1 MQRSDARLALLA
13 AAAVAG
19 AGLVVLTAAHIDLS
33 RTWHTLGDVQL
44 RWVAIAFALMAVA
57 MLLRAEAWHAVLV
70 AAIPAIGRD
79 RRAAYRGTMIGV
91 LMSAALPG
99 RLGEAG
105 RAFVVSRRLGDTR
118 RCLPVVVGTIIS
130 QTLLNLLAI
139 ALLAGATAASLRL
152 FHGHTGAI
160 AGIVTAPLVLVALVL
175 GLPVVARRA
184 SRARHQHVARLGRSV
199 LGQLRQLRRG
209 LVVFRRP
216 GPAAHATVGQ
226 LAAWALQMLSCDALF
241 TAFGLPHG
249 VGLAAAAAVLLAV
262 NVSAVVPLTPS
273 NVGLFQAACVAVLA
287 AYGVSA
293 AEALA
298 YGIALQGIEI
308 GTAVALGVPALV
320 AEGVSLRAL
329 RHDVSADAG
338 GL

>member
-1 MQRSDARLALLA
+1 MRRTGVRLALLSA
-13 AAAVAG
+13 AGVAA
-19 AGLVVLTAAHIDLS
+19 AGLVVLTAGHLDLT
-33 RTWHTLGDVQL
+33 RTWSTLGGVRL
-44 RWVAIAFALMAVA
+44 PWVAAAFALMSVA

-70 AAIPAIGRD
+70 AAIPAIGHD
-79 RRAAYRGTMIGV
+79 RRAAYSGTMIGV

-99 RLGEAG
+99 RVGEAG
-105 RAFVVSRRLGDTR
+105 RALVVSRRLGDTR
-118 RCLPVVVGTIIS
+118 RCLPVVVGTIVS

-139 ALLAGATAASLRL
+139 ALLAGATAASLSL
-152 FHGHTGAI
+152 FAGHTGAI
-160 AGIVTAPLVLVALVL
+160 AGIAIAPVVLVALVL
-175 GLPVVARRA
+175 GLPEVARRA
-184 SRARHQHVARLGRSV
+184 SRSRHRRVARLGESV

-216 GPAAHATVGQ
+216 GPAARATVGQ
-226 LAAWALQMLSCDALF
+226 LAAWGLQMLSCDALF

-293 AEALA
+293 ATALA

-308 GTAVALGVPALV
+308 GTAVVLGVPALV

-329 RHDVSADAG
+329 RRDIG
-338 GL
+338 G